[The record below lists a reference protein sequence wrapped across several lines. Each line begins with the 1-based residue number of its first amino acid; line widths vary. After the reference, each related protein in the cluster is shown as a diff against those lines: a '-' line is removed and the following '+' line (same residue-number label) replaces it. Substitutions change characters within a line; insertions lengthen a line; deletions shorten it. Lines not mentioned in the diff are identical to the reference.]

1 MGTSKQRM
9 ENGNHSNQLILEKL
23 AENIPFEIKKRIVEI
38 ASSNEIKPVYRVDKK
53 GDLSEE
59 FLWSS
64 FKEFP
69 GRFDETRPGTYSTS
83 VYDVP
88 DPCDR
93 FIKSLKG
100 KIREKY
106 PRPVIRIGQTGHGLS
121 VHTMDYDDDYTDP
134 NHIDW
139 WIFKEEMQ
147 EAARAFEVYDGTQN
161 MEQ

>member
-9 ENGNHSNQLILEKL
+9 ENGNHSKQLILEKL

-69 GRFDETRPGTYSTS
+69 GRFDELGLVHIQPVYMTS
-83 VYDVP
+83 
-88 DPCDR
+88 
-93 FIKSLKG
+93 L
-100 KIREKY
+100 IR
-106 PRPVIRIGQTGHGLS
+106 V
-121 VHTMDYDDDYTDP
+121 TDL
-134 NHIDW
+134 
-139 WIFKEEMQ
+139 
-147 EAARAFEVYDGTQN
+147 
-161 MEQ
+161 

>member
-1 MGTSKQRM
+1 MVALRSGAGKEQEQSK
-9 ENGNHSNQLILEKL
+9 EL
-23 AENIPFEIKKRIVEI
+23 
-38 ASSNEIKPVYRVDKK
+38 
-53 GDLSEE
+53 
-59 FLWSS
+59 
-64 FKEFP
+64 
-69 GRFDETRPGTYSTS
+69 GRWGQTPLRNETRPGTYSAS